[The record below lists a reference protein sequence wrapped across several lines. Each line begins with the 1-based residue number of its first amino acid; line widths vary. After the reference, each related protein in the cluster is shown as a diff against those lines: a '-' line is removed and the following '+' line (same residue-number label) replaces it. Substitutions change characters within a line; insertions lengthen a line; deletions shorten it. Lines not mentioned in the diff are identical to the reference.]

1 MFARSPSG
9 RSRVVGRAVITDGRP
24 PCSPP
29 DPTLAWTSPAVPIRL
44 DKLVAERFQLSRR
57 AAQEAVRNGRIDL
70 AGTRCDEPG
79 REVEPDAD
87 LAFFPN
93 RPRLRKV
100 AGRLKVLYEDPHVL
114 VVDKPAGLLSQATA
128 EQEED
133 TLVSRAQRY
142 LMYRHGAGRTFI
154 GVVHR
159 LDKDT
164 SGALALARSPQS
176 IRAFQQLFRDHDIER
191 QYLAVVE
198 GAVRRETGTIDKAL
212 VTDRGDLRRGVARMP
227 GEGKPAVT
235 HFRVVERF
243 GPVATLVACWLETG
257 RTHQIRIHMAEID
270 NPVVGDRVY
279 RPRNRPR
286 CKAQSSRQALHA
298 QTLGFRHP
306 LTGQDIHVEAPLPRD
321 MSDLIVDLRKRFGIA
336 GAGG

>member
-9 RSRVVGRAVITDGRP
+9 RSKVVGRAVIMDGRP
-24 PCSPP
+24 PRSPP
-29 DPTLAWTSPAVPIRL
+29 DSTLAWTPPAVPIRL

-70 AGTRCDEPG
+70 AGERCDEPG

-212 VTDRGDLRRGVARMP
+212 VTDRGDLRRGVARLP
-227 GEGKPAVT
+227 GEGKRAVT

-243 GPVATLVACWLETG
+243 GSVATLVACWLETG
-257 RTHQIRIHMAEID
+257 RTHQIRIHMAEMGH
-270 NPVVGDRVY
+270 PVLGDPVY
-279 RPRNRPR
+279 RPRLQPS
-286 CKAQSSRQALHA
+286 CKAKFHRQALHA
-298 QTLGFRHP
+298 QTLGFVHP
-306 LTGQDIHVEAPLPRD
+306 ITGTEVRVESALPTD
-321 MSDLIVDLRKRFGIA
+321 MDDLIVDLRNRYGIPN
-336 GAGG
+336 AGG